1 MFQKLESVY
10 LWGVGLFQS
19 MTLLNT
25 HFYFLCC
32 WKSPGFVQ
40 DDIVPIKCRQW
51 LMMNLNQL
59 WTSVSICCAAMDGPG
74 IQAWQMRHKKQLIC
88 NVSLQ
93 KGAFVKTENG
103 IGSTD
108 TIWPHFTPWN
118 QIWCLVTEAAIVIT
132 KQKSRQREKS
142 GKTKDGKIDRS
153 PLLSN
158 ETTRTIAHSRLLDI

>member
-10 LWGVGLFQS
+10 LWGVGLFQP

-59 WTSVSICCAAMDGPG
+59 WTSVSICCTAMDGPG

-93 KGAFVKTENG
+93 KGAFVKTESG
-103 IGSTD
+103 IGWTD
-108 TIWPHFTPWN
+108 TISGPISHLE
-118 QIWCLVTEAAIVIT
+118 IRYDALLL
-132 KQKSRQREKS
+132 RQRLWS
-142 GKTKDGKIDRS
+142 RS
-153 PLLSN
+153 RKADKGRRVAKLKMAKLT
-158 ETTRTIAHSRLLDI
+158 EVHY